1 MQRVAVGVVLSL
13 VLSASAFAGGG
24 HDHGE
29 EVCKPTRAQRE
40 AAAQFA
46 KDTALGIER
55 YLQVANAIGDGFVT
69 DGKPTNAI
77 MHYDKKENRRDGR
90 FLDPLNPESLVYQN
104 TMTGP
109 RLLGAL
115 YSMGSSGRP
124 GPAFGGCLTE
134 WHRHPICKSPT
145 GTGRPAEEDGSCPP
159 GFTTKSTADMIHTW
173 VVPMKGGPYAHR
185 ADDRYRCWLK
195 TPDCL

>member
-1 MQRVAVGVVLSL
+1 M
-13 VLSASAFAGGG
+13 
-24 HDHGE
+24 
-29 EVCKPTRAQRE
+29 
-40 AAAQFA
+40 QFA

-55 YLQVANAIGDGFVT
+55 YLQVVNAIGDGFVT

-77 MHYDKKENRRDGR
+77 MHYDNKENRHDGR

-104 TMTGP
+104 TLTGP

-115 YSMGSSGRP
+115 YSMGGSGRR

-134 WHRHPICKSPT
+134 WHHHSICRSPA
-145 GTGRPAEEDGSCPP
+145 GPGRPAEDGECPP
-159 GFTTKSTADMIHTW
+159 GFEPKRTADMIHTW
-173 VVPMKGGPYAHR
+173 VVPMEGGPYAHR